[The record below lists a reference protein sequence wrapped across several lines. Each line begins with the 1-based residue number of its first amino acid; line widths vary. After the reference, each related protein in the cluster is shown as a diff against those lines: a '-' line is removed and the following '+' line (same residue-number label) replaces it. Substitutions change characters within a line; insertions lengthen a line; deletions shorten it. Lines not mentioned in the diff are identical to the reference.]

1 MVRAYAEDLAYI
13 HDVGYGGFSTAAAPG
28 LLDIL
33 RRSGIMEGLV
43 VDLGC
48 GSGLWARELHQAGY
62 DVLGVDFSASMIAL
76 ARKRVP
82 TAQFRHASFLNVRL
96 PRCAAVTSI
105 GECFNYLFDK
115 QNSTK
120 ELGRLFRRIFEA
132 LHPGGILV
140 FDILEPGQVRE
151 KVPRRSHREGKD
163 WAVLVQVEE
172 VPAKGLLTR
181 RITSFR
187 KCGELYRRCEEVH
200 RVRLYRSV
208 ALATEL
214 SRIGF
219 RVRRMRGYGSF
230 RFARRHV
237 ALLARKP

>member
-1 MVRAYAEDLAYI
+1 MVRAYGEDLAYI
-13 HDVGYGGFSTAAAPG
+13 HDVGHGGFATAAGPG

-33 RRSGIMEGLV
+33 RRSGITEGLV

-62 DVLGVDFSASMIAL
+62 EVLGVDFSAAMIDL

-82 TAQFRHASFLNVRL
+82 KAQFCKASFLNVKI

-115 QNSTK
+115 HNSTK
-120 ELGRLFRRIFEA
+120 ELGRLFRRVFEA

-140 FDILEPGQVRE
+140 FDILEPGQVRVE
-151 KVPRRSHREGKD
+151 APRRSHREGKD

-172 VPAKGLLTR
+172 VPTENLLTR

-187 KCGELYRRCEEVH
+187 KSGKHYRRSEEVH

-208 ALATEL
+208 ELATEL
-214 SRIGF
+214 SQIGF
-219 RVRRMRGYGSF
+219 RVRRLRGYGTF

-237 ALLARKP
+237 AFLARKP